1 MLVLDENVLAGQRL
15 LLRKWR
21 VQFLAIGLDVALAGT
36 SGEDLIPA
44 LRGLARPTLF
54 SLDCKLC

>member
-1 MLVLDENVLAGQRL
+1 MLLLHENVPAGQRL

-21 VQFLAIGLDVALAGT
+21 VQFRAISLDLALAGT

-44 LRGLARPTLF
+44 LRGLARRTLF
-54 SLDCKLC
+54 SLDRRLC